1 MSKKSK
7 LIVAHTIVVVV
18 LRARPD
24 SHYLY
29 IHSMYSTISNSV
41 VRREDG
47 ALSGGGTR
55 DSPRVESPSP
65 GTRGAV
71 ECHGRFIGGSFLG
84 DSTAGYF
91 RDAIPTIY
99 SSLFFSSLR
108 LSFRSG
114 NFSFHPSILLLSAL
128 LFLRMPRGSGK
139 VLEPLL
145 RYGVGT
151 VT

>member
-1 MSKKSK
+1 MVQDVLTMSKKSK
-7 LIVAHTIVVVV
+7 LIVAHIIVVVV
-18 LRARPD
+18 LRTRPD
-24 SHYLY
+24 SHCLY

-71 ECHGRFIGGSFLG
+71 ECHGRLIGGSFLG

-108 LSFRSG
+108 LSLFVF
-114 NFSFHPSILLLSAL
+114 FSKCPC
-128 LFLRMPRGSGK
+128 
-139 VLEPLL
+139 
-145 RYGVGT
+145 
-151 VT
+151 